1 MAEIAPPRS
10 SDLNKYSE
18 KAMAPSVLR
27 IATAL
32 LCAIFMAAALPGVGL
47 AQEKEDPNKAA
58 VDKAPAQHELE
69 DMTQAA
75 RQMSGPA
82 ANYECVWHGMRVI
95 NLLHRDD
102 LDTALRHLQIY
113 DRFGCPKEHV
123 QVAFRCFLNPAG
135 PRDAKT
141 GEALFDQKRAHDC
154 WVNPNWV
161 NAAPPATAATTTPP
175 QRPGTTNR

>member
-18 KAMAPSVLR
+18 KTMAPSVLR
-27 IATAL
+27 TATVL
-32 LCAIFMAAALPGVGL
+32 ICANFMATALPGVGL

-75 RQMSGPA
+75 RQMTGPA

-123 QVAFRCFLNPAG
+123 QVAFRCFLNPSG
-135 PRDAKT
+135 PRDPKT